1 MSGGIPYI
9 GSKISL
15 ISKSEIRYEGIL
27 YTIDTKES
35 TVALQNV
42 RSFGTEGRKKD
53 GEQILPSN
61 EVYDYII
68 FRGSDIKDLHVCE
81 APAPVVQPP
90 RPPNDPAIIAMP
102 AHGGNVGAFAGAAQ
116 QYPMYHQYP
125 PAPTGPG
132 PYGNMNYFTGP
143 PVGAPFYPP
152 PHQSPTSNT
161 FQQQPAEKSKVPAP
175 ASTSISAPAAQSVST
190 APTSAPTVSSS
201 SSVPAPQSTANATV
215 SAQSTPAAS
224 STSSPVSAPAPAPA
238 PAPAA
243 TQQQQTESGN
253 SYEWQDQQNQSQSD
267 HQAGSSGYSSNMNAG
282 RHGNYHY
289 NNRGRP
295 NVRGRD
301 GGGNYHRGGDRQYQ
315 GGRGVGVRRGTQG
328 YPRSNASGSPKLL
341 EEFDFEG
348 ANARFDKEKI
358 LEEVATSHADNED
371 NQSGSAYDKT
381 SSFFDNIS
389 CEATE
394 KMKEKETKVEKKTS
408 ADQRKLDSE
417 TFGQLSL
424 NDRHRNYRGGGGGR
438 GQRRYNSGGRD
449 NYSHGY
455 GYSSDQR
462 SDKGERNERSYHSY
476 QHYNSGN
483 NYQGSSNS
491 AMSANANSNSN
502 VNSTSNNSGA
512 GANNSSNRAG
522 HRVFR
527 PVTQTP
533 VASKQ

>member
-53 GEQILPSN
+53 GDQILPSN

-81 APAPVVQPP
+81 APAPVIQPP

-102 AHGGNVGAFAGAAQ
+102 AHGGNVGAFAGPPGAQ

-143 PVGAPFYPP
+143 PPVGAPFYPP
-152 PHQSPTSNT
+152 HQLPSASNA
-161 FQQQPAEKSKVPAP
+161 FQQPVEKSKAP
-175 ASTSISAPAAQSVST
+175 TQASATPTSTPGAQSVSA
-190 APTSAPTVSSS
+190 APTPAPTVSSS

-215 SAQSTPAAS
+215 SAQSTPA
-224 STSSPVSAPAPAPA
+224 STSASTPAP
-238 PAPAA
+238 
-243 TQQQQTESGN
+243 TQQQQRAESADSSSGN
-253 SYEWQDQQNQSQSD
+253 SYEWQDQQNQSQPD
-267 HQAGSSGYSSNMNAG
+267 HQAGSSGYSSNTNAG

-301 GGGNYHRGGDRQYQ
+301 GGNYHRGGDRQYAQ

-328 YPRSNASGSPKLL
+328 YTRSNASGSPKLL

-358 LEEVATSHADNED
+358 LEEVAHADNED
-371 NQSGSAYDKT
+371 GQSGSAYDKS

-424 NDRHRNYRGGGGGR
+424 NDRHRNYRGGGGR
-438 GQRRYNSGGRD
+438 GQRRYTSGGRD

-476 QHYNSGN
+476 QHYNSSN
-483 NYQGSSNS
+483 NHQGSSN
-491 AMSANANSNSN
+491 AATSANANSN
-502 VNSTSNNSGA
+502 VNSSGTTSNNSA
-512 GANNSSNRAG
+512 GTNNPSNRPG

-527 PVTQTP
+527 PVTQTSP